1 MDSPL
6 KKITSFLNKT
16 PRRTYF
22 IKAVFLLC
30 VLFIIAKLT
39 PTVPSIVVAVFWGFL
54 TFISAIGF
62 AYFAVVRKTEKQVAK
77 FREGGN
83 FAKLNEGRFFRFLIS
98 FILAAVFS
106 ASFLISLSKWGQ
118 TYWLLIGIATIL
130 YYPITTIVRYKVEI
144 EYKPLFRYAGIAKIT
159 FWICVIL
166 LCIFAFAIT
175 ISTAS
180 VSYNSIIDALSAANE
195 PFANSPSTLLADAGH
210 FSTASEIIITYGIP
224 KAFET
229 PLDQFPLIAAIVA
242 TLLLYA
248 SVFVGFVSLL
258 NICYIPIFE
267 LRRVFTPLLTEQS
280 QAKPSL
286 SHELPSIRKYVVY
299 TVIFFL
305 ATFLAFIALDIYFSN
320 TKSIDGYTPLE
331 SITYEILDDIS
342 LVIDEKNLADQ
353 ISERLINESKNT
365 TSLFGGNNTE

>member
-6 KKITSFLNKT
+6 KKIISFLNKT

-54 TFISAIGF
+54 TFISAERVCLFCGGKENGKTSCKISRRRQL
-62 AYFAVVRKTEKQVAK
+62 RKIKRRK
-77 FREGGN
+77 
-83 FAKLNEGRFFRFLIS
+83 I
-98 FILAAVFS
+98 FS
-106 ASFLISLSKWGQ
+106 LPYIIHSRCRVLSKFPNKSFKMGQ

-130 YYPITTIVRYKVEI
+130 YYPITAIVRYKVEI
-144 EYKPLFRYAGIAKIT
+144 EYKPLFRYAGIAKMT